1 MALFKK
7 NPKLIKTKTSRVTG
21 DNEDHHRRSRSVYSE
36 GNVYKQLHI
45 DVDEIPFELHDD
57 HQPATQTNVNVPT
70 NSLEM
75 LFKENI
81 EMSEIS
87 SVRNKSHNS
96 GFLNSKSEIAKMFE
110 KGGERQ

>member
-1 MALFKK
+1 
-7 NPKLIKTKTSRVTG
+7 
-21 DNEDHHRRSRSVYSE
+21 
-36 GNVYKQLHI
+36 
-45 DVDEIPFELHDD
+45 
-57 HQPATQTNVNVPT
+57 
-70 NSLEM
+70 M